1 MPPSNSRP
9 DKIASPRVRARIE
22 KEAKPIGS
30 ALRRLD
36 SALAGLDTLLA
47 TDCRWVSVDDEST
60 AIAAMGKVRAAL
72 TEIDDDDIE
81 DRRAMPGCRGIV
93 AVTSRAIAAAHRVNE
108 AKVELKAA
116 FFGLRVTAIAKQPDQ
131 DRRLRQ
137 APPGMHRLTLTALG
151 RPKLNLF
158 AAYRRV
164 PILTGAP
171 RRVGFADQRHYTI
184 YRTPR
189 EVIANRLQ
197 RRADANSVEDLL
209 RVQRLPQ
216 SEDTLALLTTRRTFP
231 NAGVWFDGFDAQG
244 RSYVNL
250 STPVPILY
258 LAAGATPAVSYRRA
272 SAGSPRACSVRAV
285 CPVQYLTTMRV
296 HRYYRYMNAAETN
309 GA

>member
-1 MPPSNSRP
+1 MPPSNNCL
-9 DKIASPRVRARIE
+9 DKIVSPKVRARIE
-22 KEAKPIGS
+22 EKAKPIGS

-131 DRRLRQ
+131 DKRVRQ

-171 RRVGFADQRHYTI
+171 RRVGFTDQQTYKI
-184 YRTPR
+184 CRTPR
-189 EVIANRLQ
+189 ETVANRLR
-197 RRADANSVEDLL
+197 RRADADAVEDL
-209 RVQRLPQ
+209 RRIERLPQ
-216 SEDTLALLTTRRTFP
+216 SEDTLALLTVPSAAATRT
-231 NAGVWFDGFDAQG
+231 
-244 RSYVNL
+244 
-250 STPVPILY
+250 
-258 LAAGATPAVSYRRA
+258 
-272 SAGSPRACSVRAV
+272 
-285 CPVQYLTTMRV
+285 
-296 HRYYRYMNAAETN
+296 
-309 GA
+309 

>member
-1 MPPSNSRP
+1 MPPSNNCP
-9 DKIASPRVRARIE
+9 EMFLTNEARARVE
-22 KEAKPIGS
+22 ENAEAVAS
-30 ALRRLD
+30 ALRKLD
-36 SALAGLDTLLA
+36 SALADLDALLA
-47 TDCRWVSVDDEST
+47 TDCRWMSVDGEST
-60 AIAAMGKVRAAL
+60 SSAAMVKVRAAL

-93 AVTSRAIAAAHRVNE
+93 AVTLRTIAAAHRVNA
-108 AKVELKAA
+108 AKVALKAA
-116 FFGLRVTAIAKQPDQ
+116 CSGLIGLVSVKRPAPDGL
-131 DRRLRQ
+131 LRKVRI
-137 APPGMHRLTLTALG
+137 GMHRLTVIALG
-151 RPKLNLF
+151 RPNLNLF
-158 AAYRRV
+158 AAYRKV

-171 RRVGFADQRHYTI
+171 RRIGFADQPHYTI

-216 SEDTLALLTTRRTFP
+216 SEVTLALLTTRRTFP
-231 NAGVWFDGFDAQG
+231 NASVWFDGFDAQG
-244 RSYVNL
+244 RGHVNL
-250 STPVPILY
+250 LTPMPILY

-272 SAGSPRACSVRAV
+272 SAGSPRDCSVRAV